1 MLPNLC
7 LLSTDSKE
15 KKQRSAAKQRV
26 IPYKK
31 EEVSNKETV
40 EKFHALVNNCAAYV
54 LKVFRGFVE
63 CPMGLLWK
71 YAPTRCQP
79 IAGTVA
85 DVPDDAEQQRI
96 ISILLK
102 GAPAFIKNFKD
113 LIAHLE
119 NVEFTAFALST
130 APNKEKIKFTSTNY
144 HAMIGL
150 VFENEDFKWGVTF
163 GAYPTGELT
172 DGSCTTDCSSKVV
185 VVLGDQIAPCAR
197 EKFPREMR
205 VRARVPGAA
214 IKKQIISE
222 LSKLV

>member
-7 LLSTDSKE
+7 LLSINSKQ

-54 LKVFRGFVE
+54 LKVFRGYVE
-63 CPMGLLWK
+63 CPMGVLWK

-85 DVPDDAEQQRI
+85 DVPDDAEQERI
-96 ISILLK
+96 VSILLK
-102 GAPAFIKNFKD
+102 GSPAFIKNFKD
-113 LIAHLE
+113 LIAHLDKQ
-119 NVEFTAFALST
+119 EFTAFVIST
-130 APNKEKIKFTSTNY
+130 LPNKEKIRMISTNY
-144 HAMIGL
+144 HAMIGI
-150 VFENEDFKWGVTF
+150 VFEDEDFTWGVTF
-163 GAYPTGELT
+163 GAYPTGELAE
-172 DGSCTTDCSSKVV
+172 GSCNRDCSNKVV

-214 IKKQIISE
+214 IKKQLLDE
-222 LSKLV
+222 LYKLV